1 MELWFII
8 KKKKLWY
15 FGTMEKTMVVWKQL
29 WYYGENYD
37 TIPKTMKL
45 RFAMEKLW
53 YYGKHYGT
61 IVNYS

>member
-1 MELWFII
+1 MV
-8 KKKKLWY
+8 LWY
-15 FGTMEKTMVVWKQL
+15 YGKNYGSMETII
-29 WYYGENYD
+29 YGENYD